1 MLRTS
6 GTRQTSKPK
15 SEPYFSKQQ
24 MGNSRTDNSPQ
35 QVSSATAGETSAG
48 RTSLPSYCDFCTEC
62 PVEEEE
68 PSWSLFEGECHHQD
82 ARKCTLRMKQEY
94 LDQFENPFDLRD
106 KYKNHTAESE
116 STLKSWPSLKSTHS
130 ISPPASISK
139 QTPGWTGEY
148 SSINEYGASPE
159 TSQWTGEYS
168 SMIEYSA
175 SPEVSQWT
183 GQYSDPYEYSVSP
196 KMTRLGKWTESDVPG
211 KPDFKWILEYTPE

>member
-35 QVSSATAGETSAG
+35 QVSSVTAGETSAG
-48 RTSLPSYCDFCTEC
+48 RTSLPSYCDFYTKC

-68 PSWSLFEGECHHQD
+68 PSWSLFEGEWHQD
-82 ARKCTLRMKQEY
+82 ARKCSLRMEQEY
-94 LDQFENPFDLRD
+94 LDQFENPFDPRD
-106 KYKNHTAESE
+106 KYKNHTVESE
-116 STLKSWPSLKSTHS
+116 SILKCWSSLKSTHS

-139 QTPGWTGEY
+139 QTPG
-148 SSINEYGASPE
+148 
-159 TSQWTGEYS
+159 WTGEYS